1 MSWPETLHATLRL
14 FFFDTELAFPQEIG
28 LQLLFFIIPFIGF
41 VVVAD
46 GVVRFGVA
54 LFNRRERKEAWQVA
68 IASTYRDHIIVCGL
82 GRIGYRVVREL
93 TRLGEEV
100 IGIENDA
107 DDPFLEEIM
116 DMGVPVLMGDA
127 RREEV
132 LEDAGVSV
140 ASAIVACTEDDMTNM
155 AVALDARE
163 FNPDIK
169 VVLRM
174 FDAQL
179 ATKVERGFA
188 IHTVFSTTEIS
199 APIFAAAAT
208 HAPIDHSFY
217 VDEEEEMMVAMTTVE
232 LESMLDGCTVA
243 QVEQRYEL
251 SIILHK
257 RENYLRQHPSSKL
270 TLRSNDRLVVLASLD
285 ALAELGKQMRVELC
299 GSSGKTIEDH
309 ARRSWLSRLLPGR
322 RSDRR

>member
-1 MSWPETLHATLRL
+1 M
-14 FFFDTELAFPQEIG
+14 
-28 LQLLFFIIPFIGF
+28 
-41 VVVAD
+41 
-46 GVVRFGVA
+46 
-54 LFNRRERKEAWQVA
+54 A